1 MQKKQGIVK
10 KFLYS
15 QKIAP
20 YVFLL
25 PFIISFLLFFAY
37 SIVSTVIMSFQRVAG
52 GTATFIGLTNYK
64 MLNNPVFFKS
74 VRNSFFYA
82 IVTCAIMIPLPMIL
96 AAMLNSKAMRLK
108 SMFRSLIFIPALT
121 SVVVAGIVFRMMFGE
136 LSGSFMNRV
145 IGAFG
150 AAPLIWLRTPV
161 TVWLILFLLCI
172 WRWTGVN
179 MMYFLSGLQQIPD
192 ELYESADIDGASTAQ
207 KFLHITL
214 PLLKPTTVYVLTI
227 SIYGGL
233 AMFTES
239 YILFNGNS
247 SPNNVATTIV
257 GFLYRM
263 GFEQGQ
269 LGLGSAIGV
278 VLLIIVMAINLVQLN
293 LNGTFSKKKGD
304 AA

>member
-1 MQKKQGIVK
+1 MQAKQGLVK

-25 PFIISFLLFFAY
+25 PFIVSFLLFFAY
-37 SIVSTVIMSFQRVAG
+37 SIVTTIVMSFQRVAA
-52 GTATFIGLTNYK
+52 GTATFIGLANYK
-64 MLNNPVFFKS
+64 TLNNPIFFKS
-74 VRNSFFYA
+74 IKNSFFYA
-82 IVTCAIMIPLPMIL
+82 IVTCIIMIPMPMVL
-96 AAMLNSKAMRLK
+96 ATMLNSKAMRLK
-108 SMFRSLIFIPALT
+108 SMFRSLLFIPALV
-121 SVVVAGIVFRMMFGE
+121 SVVVAGIVFRLMFGE
-136 LSGSFMNRV
+136 LPGSFMNRV

-150 AAPLIWLRTPV
+150 AEPIVWLRPPT

-192 ELYESADIDGASTAQ
+192 ELYESADIDGANSIQ
-207 KFLHITL
+207 KFFNITL
-214 PLLKPTTVYVLTI
+214 PLLKPTSVYVLTI
-227 SIYGGL
+227 SIYAGL
-233 AMFTES
+233 AMFTEP
-239 YILFNGNS
+239 YILFNGNG
-247 SPNNVATTIV
+247 SPNNVAITIV

-263 GFEQGQ
+263 GFEQGH

-278 VLLIIVMAINLVQLN
+278 FLLVIVLTVNVIQLAI
-293 LNGTFSKKKGD
+293 NGTFSKKGG